1 MKKFLFLIVAF
12 LFSCCFSPI
21 FAQTQEEPGPPDVL
35 LIVREEIK
43 PGMMPAHNRHSANYA
58 GIFNRLKTANH
69 RIAMTPVA
77 GSENDVLYV
86 TAAESFA
93 ELEMQTRETDKK
105 MSAANGTMGADI
117 ARLDK
122 EAPDLHSGMR
132 DMFAVYRPELSYQPG
147 VDIAKM
153 RYFAVTTVRVRPGH
167 EDNYA
172 DFVRNVQNAARGKAK
187 ADAHFAVY
195 QVIAGMP
202 GTTFL
207 VFRPMKSLAEYDM
220 RLAPK
225 VRAAMTDDERKKADK
240 IISEGVIV
248 TDTSVY
254 AFNPSMSYLPTQFTA
269 RDAAFW
275 NPAPETVAKPKPTR
289 RKKPTTT
296 AAVQ

>member
-1 MKKFLFLIVAF
+1 
-12 LFSCCFSPI
+12 
-21 FAQTQEEPGPPDVL
+21 
-35 LIVREEIK
+35 
-43 PGMMPAHNRHSANYA
+43 
-58 GIFNRLKTANH
+58 
-69 RIAMTPVA
+69 
-77 GSENDVLYV
+77 
-86 TAAESFA
+86 
-93 ELEMQTRETDKK
+93 
-105 MSAANGTMGADI
+105 
-117 ARLDK
+117 
-122 EAPDLHSGMR
+122 
-132 DMFAVYRPELSYQPG
+132 
-147 VDIAKM
+147 
-153 RYFAVTTVRVRPGH
+153 
-167 EDNYA
+167 
-172 DFVRNVQNAARGKAK
+172 QNAARGKVK

-220 RLAPK
+220 RLGPK

-275 NPAPETVAKPKPTR
+275 NPTPEVAAKPKATK
-289 RKKPTTT
+289 RKKPTTS

>member
-1 MKKFLFLIVAF
+1 
-12 LFSCCFSPI
+12 
-21 FAQTQEEPGPPDVL
+21 
-35 LIVREEIK
+35 
-43 PGMMPAHNRHSANYA
+43 
-58 GIFNRLKTANH
+58 
-69 RIAMTPVA
+69 
-77 GSENDVLYV
+77 
-86 TAAESFA
+86 
-93 ELEMQTRETDKK
+93 
-105 MSAANGTMGADI
+105 
-117 ARLDK
+117 
-122 EAPDLHSGMR
+122 
-132 DMFAVYRPELSYQPG
+132 MFAVYRPELSYQPG

-172 DFVRNVQNAARGKAK
+172 DYVRNVQNAARGKVK
-187 ADAHFAVY
+187 AEAHFAVY

-220 RLAPK
+220 RLGPK

-240 IISEGVIV
+240 ITSEGVIV

-275 NPAPETVAKPKPTR
+275 NPTPEPVAKPRATK